1 MIEVSNF
8 LNIPAIFELS
18 CASIAATFKGK
29 NFEQVKK
36 DFGLE
41 DENFTPEEEEALK

>member
-1 MIEVSNF
+1 MIEHSNF
-8 LNIPAIFELS
+8 LDIPALFELS
-18 CASIAATFKGK
+18 CAAIGAMFKGK

-41 DENFTPEEEEALK
+41 DETFTPEEEEEL

>member
-1 MIEVSNF
+1 VQFISKYDLDGVIKMIEVSNF

-29 NFEQVKK
+29 NFE
-36 DFGLE
+36 
-41 DENFTPEEEEALK
+41 